1 MSEIGAFYGSVPV
14 GIRIIKGK
22 MDKVERAKKR
32 YVGTC
37 ACSRQ
42 RPVDA
47 TCASYLQS
55 IDLGSKDRYSS
66 TKAKIDD
73 SQESKV

>member
-14 GIRIIKGK
+14 GIRK
-22 MDKVERAKKR
+22 RAKKR